1 MKSYMIQEC
10 LKSRRNTFDIKIG
23 WTHSFWV
30 NGKKKS
36 WDKIILKT
44 IAYIIRILVHWARY
58 IINSGNNSIF
68 LMAGISFWNVFVCVL
83 PQELLLRWAAAFLS
97 CPSLPK
103 LNTEWTEPGWSLLSV
118 WAAQTKTDTSTISTT
133 ISCRPKHVA
142 SSWLCSNDLN
152 EACLKWW
159 SLRPQLPWRKCKF
172 SNIFAAHFK

>member
-1 MKSYMIQEC
+1 MANDCLIPATSCFDFFLINYLFFFFLQMKSYMIQEC
-10 LKSRRNTFDIKIG
+10 LNYSVHYKNTG
-23 WTHSFWV
+23 
-30 NGKKKS
+30 
-36 WDKIILKT
+36 
-44 IAYIIRILVHWARY
+44 HWARY

-133 ISCRPKHVA
+133 ISSRPKHVA